1 MDLTIAAILG
11 LDGLTNGAI
20 YALVALALVL
30 VFSVTR
36 VIFIPQGEFVAFG
49 ALTLAA
55 LQTGKVP
62 GTVWLLLMMA
72 VAAAVLDLSQGVRER
87 WAIGRIAQRLLAS
100 LVVPGAI
107 AALAC
112 VMAPRQPSL
121 IVQVALTLA
130 IVTAMG
136 PLLYR
141 LAYRALSGASVLTL
155 LIVSVG
161 VHFAM
166 TGMGL
171 VLFGP
176 EGYRTPA
183 FWEARFDVGPL
194 SFSGQTLII
203 FGATAALLVAM
214 FVFFERT
221 LVGKALRATS
231 VNRTGARLM
240 GISGDAAG
248 SLSFTMAAFIGALSG
263 LLISHRRPPSTYDTG
278 FLIGLKGFV
287 AAVFGGL
294 ASFPMALSRR
304 PRRRPD
310 RELRLVLGE
319 RVQGGHRVHG
329 DPADPPLAVLRGPA
343 SRGALTIDPNPSVD
357 RRCDR
362 AARPALR
369 ASAGLL
375 DHPAQLHRPVLA
387 GCARPG
393 AVDWRGRTH
402 VLRPGCLSPASAP
415 TPPAYVSDD
424 AGPVAVA
431 GPRRWPCRHAGAGPG

>member
-1 MDLTIAAILG
+1 MDFTIAAILG

-36 VIFIPQGEFVAFG
+36 IIFIPQGEFVAFG

-55 LQTGKVP
+55 LQMGKVP

-72 VAAAVLDLSQGVRER
+72 VAAALLDLLQGLRER
-87 WAIGRIAQRLLAS
+87 QRPARLALQLGRTLALPVVIAVLAP
-100 LVVPGAI
+100 LVVQQ
-107 AALAC
+107 AL
-112 VMAPRQPSL
+112 V
-121 IVQVALTLA
+121 VQVLATLA

-161 VHFAM
+161 VHFAL
-166 TGMGL
+166 TGVGL
-171 VLFGP
+171 VFFGA

-183 FWEARFDVGPL
+183 FWDARFDVGPL
-194 SFSGQTLII
+194 SLTGQTLII
-203 FGATAALLVAM
+203 FGASVALLVAM
-214 FVFFERT
+214 AVIFERT
-221 LVGKALRATS
+221 LTGKALRATS

-263 LLISHRRPPSTYDTG
+263 LLISPSTTIYYDTG

-294 ASFPMALSRR
+294 ASFPMAL
-304 PRRRPD
+304 
-310 RELRLVLGE
+310 
-319 RVQGGHRVHG
+319 
-329 DPADPPLAVLRGPA
+329 A
-343 SRGALTIDPNPSVD
+343 GAIGVGLIESFGSFW
-357 RRCDR
+357 
-362 AARPALR
+362 
-369 ASAGLL
+369 ASAFKEVIVFTVILPILL
-375 DHPAQLHRPVLA
+375 WRSF
-387 GCARPG
+387 
-393 AVDWRGRTH
+393 VDPH
-402 VLRPGCLSPASAP
+402 
-415 TPPAYVSDD
+415 
-424 AGPVAVA
+424 
-431 GPRRWPCRHAGAGPG
+431 HEEH

>member
-55 LQTGKVP
+55 LQMGKVP
-62 GTVWLLLMMA
+62 GTVWLLLLLA
-72 VAAAVLDLSQGVRER
+72 VGAAVLDVTQGWRER
-87 WAIGRIAQRLLAS
+87 WPASRFTAS
-100 LVVPGAI
+100 LLKTLSLPVVLAVATP
-107 AALAC
+107 AL
-112 VMAPRQPSL
+112 VQRQPPL
-121 IVQVALTLA
+121 WLQVLLTLA

-136 PLLYR
+136 PLIYR
-141 LAYRALSGASVLTL
+141 LAYRALSGATVLTL

-161 VHFAM
+161 VHFAL
-166 TGMGL
+166 TGIGL
-171 VLFGP
+171 VFFGA

-183 FWEARFDVGPL
+183 FWDARFDVGPL
-194 SFSGQTLII
+194 SLTGQTLII
-203 FGATAALLVAM
+203 FGASIALLLAM

-221 LVGKALRATS
+221 LMGKALRATS

-263 LLISHRRPPSTYDTG
+263 LLISPSTTIYYDTG

-294 ASFPMALSRR
+294 ASFPMAL
-304 PRRRPD
+304 
-310 RELRLVLGE
+310 
-319 RVQGGHRVHG
+319 
-329 DPADPPLAVLRGPA
+329 A
-343 SRGALTIDPNPSVD
+343 GAIGVGLIESFGSFW
-357 RRCDR
+357 
-362 AARPALR
+362 
-369 ASAGLL
+369 ASAFKEVIVFTVILPILL
-375 DHPAQLHRPVLA
+375 WRSF
-387 GCARPG
+387 
-393 AVDWRGRTH
+393 VDPH
-402 VLRPGCLSPASAP
+402 
-415 TPPAYVSDD
+415 
-424 AGPVAVA
+424 
-431 GPRRWPCRHAGAGPG
+431 HEEH